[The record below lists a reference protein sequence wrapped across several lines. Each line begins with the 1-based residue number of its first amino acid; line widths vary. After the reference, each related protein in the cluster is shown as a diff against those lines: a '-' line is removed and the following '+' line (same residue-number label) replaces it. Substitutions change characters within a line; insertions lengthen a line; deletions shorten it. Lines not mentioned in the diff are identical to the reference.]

1 MKIKKLLKVNLIN
14 IGILGVVFVFHFVT
28 GKMFSAHDGTGD
40 MSNLTNLISMILLL
54 GWAAFTIY
62 SNVVVVKEDS
72 IEEKQSLLKLRDRV
86 KNAGRKDRFQNE
98 RRHML
103 DMIESIQS
111 REGYFMSDERDERVR
126 ELYILTQN
134 QLKRN
139 LTNAAEYME
148 SFDYVTG
155 KDSGYLQEMCGDT
168 QYLLDRFNKL
178 AELSVTF
185 DDTSL
190 DYDTQEIEDMTESLE
205 LMRKTG
211 KAKLES

>member
-40 MSNLTNLISMILLL
+40 MSNLTNIISMILLL

-98 RRHML
+98 RKHMM

-139 LTNAAEYME
+139 LTNAAE
-148 SFDYVTG
+148 
-155 KDSGYLQEMCGDT
+155 
-168 QYLLDRFNKL
+168 
-178 AELSVTF
+178 
-185 DDTSL
+185 
-190 DYDTQEIEDMTESLE
+190 
-205 LMRKTG
+205 
-211 KAKLES
+211 